1 MSEERQEQIEKMELK
16 LEAYEKCIETIKDL
30 LPEKVEDIEDLEGWL
45 EEIKWLVR
53 CLEDEIC

>member
-30 LPEKVEDIEDLEGWL
+30 LPEKVEDIEDLDGWF

>member
-1 MSEERQEQIEKMELK
+1 VSEERQEQIEKMELK

>member
-30 LPEKVEDIEDLEGWL
+30 LPEKVEDIEDLEGWF

>member
-1 MSEERQEQIEKMELK
+1 VSEERQEQIEKMELK

-30 LPEKVEDIEDLEGWL
+30 LPEKVEDIEDLEGWF
-45 EEIKWLVR
+45 EEVKWLVR